1 MNARPANFLPI
12 GRGALA
18 ATAGVS
24 LVLAAGTAFAASPPA
39 ISPPSPVTTRAM
51 AGAEAESP
59 YPTFEAIPPTPKDVR
74 SFDAWKTAI
83 ADIKLVGLEMHSQA
97 AAEPWTL
104 FNTEGWAAH
113 ERAVATP
120 PPPVTSATDAST
132 DAIVAQMRER
142 AKQPPR
148 SR

>member
-1 MNARPANFLPI
+1 MNARPAKFLPI
-12 GRGALA
+12 GRGALS

-24 LVLAAGTAFAASPPA
+24 LVLAASAAFAASPPT
-39 ISPPSPVTTRAM
+39 ISPPSPVTTSAM
-51 AGAEAESP
+51 AGAEASSA
-59 YPTFEAIPPTPKDVR
+59 YPTFEAIPPSPKDVR
-74 SFDAWKTAI
+74 SFEAWKTAI

-104 FNTEGWAAH
+104 SNTEGWAAH
-113 ERAVATP
+113 ERAIAAP

-132 DAIVAQMRER
+132 DAIVAQMHER